1 MTNSATPRPT
11 CIASDIEHFAYW
23 CSEATRV
30 RGSDPAAELEALSH
44 AVDSG
49 DPCRIDC
56 DFLAI
61 YTRLS
66 HLLKEFPHLA
76 HQYLRT
82 ERDELESAVSQAVA
96 DPHVP
101 AETLRSLWRKLR
113 QTGKPSDSL
122 ECHVTAAMGDNA
134 ALNQLM
140 TELPAFESDTYSAHQ
155 HFMRVADYLD
165 AYVDQPPQVSE
176 VAKLLRFVGRRQ
188 ALPPYYGFALII
200 ELLAVLA
207 AQLPWLVIHVCI
219 SVVQFLKLTKPQPWY
234 FSLPQLTISGRVFA
248 R

>member
-1 MTNSATPRPT
+1 MAPDT
-11 CIASDIEHFAYW
+11 EHFAYW

-76 HQYLRT
+76 HQYLGT
-82 ERDELESAVSQAVA
+82 ERDALEAAVSQAVA

-113 QTGKPSDSL
+113 QTGNPSDSL
-122 ECHVTAAMGDNA
+122 ETAPNG
-134 ALNQLM
+134 
-140 TELPAFESDTYSAHQ
+140 
-155 HFMRVADYLD
+155 
-165 AYVDQPPQVSE
+165 
-176 VAKLLRFVGRRQ
+176 
-188 ALPPYYGFALII
+188 
-200 ELLAVLA
+200 
-207 AQLPWLVIHVCI
+207 
-219 SVVQFLKLTKPQPWY
+219 
-234 FSLPQLTISGRVFA
+234 
-248 R
+248 